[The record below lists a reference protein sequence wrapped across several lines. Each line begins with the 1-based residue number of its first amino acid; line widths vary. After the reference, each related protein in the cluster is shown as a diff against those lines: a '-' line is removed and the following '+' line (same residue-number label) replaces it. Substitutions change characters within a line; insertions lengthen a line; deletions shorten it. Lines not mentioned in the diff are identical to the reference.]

1 MAENFENLDTNYQ
14 RDWVK
19 NKIQKI
25 AVEALNR
32 YVKQEFGRKKLFP
45 FKKMTQ
51 KNIRAVSIGGRTRR
65 NLSQN

>member
-51 KNIRAVSIGGRTRR
+51 KNIRAVSIDGRTRR